1 MALTRSQTTRVS
13 LATPAST
20 GVTCLHRQIVT
31 VQSTNPGT
39 IDRIRDLDHLED
51 LLSGPTDGVIET
63 VQRLEGDFIVLGV
76 GGKMGPSLA
85 RMLRRAADSAGV
97 KKRVLGVSRF
107 STEGLPRQLESWGIE
122 TITCDLLDPDQVAR
136 LPDVPNVVYMAG
148 MKFGTAG
155 QQART
160 WAMNAVLPAYVSRK
174 FRGGRIVAF
183 STGNV
188 YPMVPVT
195 SGGATEQEEP
205 RPVGEYAQSC
215 LGRERVFE
223 HFSRTNNT
231 AMALIRLNY
240 AVEMRY
246 GVLVDL
252 AQRVLAGETIDR
264 SMGNLNCIWQAD
276 ANAMTI
282 QSFNHV
288 ATPPFV
294 LNVTGPETLGV
305 RTVCEHLGRLMDKP
319 VKFTGT
325 ESPTAYL
332 SNSALSNRL
341 FGYPRVPVQQVIAWT
356 AEWVKRGGQSLG
368 KPTHF
373 ETRDGKF

>member
-1 MALTRSQTTRVS
+1 MLQRTHPNTVDRV
-13 LATPAST
+13 
-20 GVTCLHRQIVT
+20 
-31 VQSTNPGT
+31 
-39 IDRIRDLDHLED
+39 RDPDHLED
-51 LLSGPTDGVIET
+51 LLSEPTDGVVET
-63 VQRLEGDFIVLGV
+63 VSRLEGDFIVLGV

-85 RMLRRAADSAGV
+85 RMLRRAADAAGV

-107 STEGLPRQLESWGIE
+107 SSQGLPRQLESWGIE
-122 TITCDLLDPDQVAR
+122 TVAADLLDPEQVAR

-148 MKFGTAG
+148 MKFGTTG

-160 WAMNAVLPAYVSRK
+160 WAMNAVLPADVCRR
-174 FRGGRIVAF
+174 FRGARIVAF

-195 SGGATEQEEP
+195 SGGATEQDEP

-223 HFSRTNNT
+223 HFSRTDGT
-231 AMALIRLNY
+231 PVALIRLNY

-252 AQRVLAGETIDR
+252 AQRVLAGETIDL
-264 SMGNLNCIWQAD
+264 SMGNFNCVWQAD
-276 ANAMTI
+276 ANAASI
-282 QSFNHV
+282 QAFNH
-288 ATPPFV
+288 AASPPFV

-305 RTVCEHLGRLMDKP
+305 RAVCEELGRLMNEQ
-319 VKFTGT
+319 VRLTGS

-332 SNSALSNRL
+332 SNASLCNCL
-341 FGYPRVPVQQVIAWT
+341 FGYPRVPVRQVIQWT
-356 AEWVKRGGQSLG
+356 AEWVKRGGASLG